1 MHLGHVQLDEHANI
15 SHLDRD
21 MRLHNPY
28 GAAFFPAPGSGKRT
42 VFAIEGAPLSA
53 AELRRR
59 RDALFERPETEVTAS
74 MTETELG
81 EINDQRSP
89 RMQGME
95 GRYVVASLL
104 SRTIQQGSHVG

>member
-1 MHLGHVQLDEHANI
+1 MRISDWSSYVCSSDLASGMHLGHVQLDEHANI

-28 GAAFFPAPGSGKRT
+28 GAAFLPAPGSGQRP

-59 RDALFERPETEVTAS
+59 RDALFERPEPEVAASTTA
-74 MTETELG
+74 TAFG
-81 EINDQRSP
+81 EIDTQPSP
-89 RMQGME
+89 RMPGMA
-95 GRYVVASLL
+95 R
-104 SRTIQQGSHVG
+104 

>member
-1 MHLGHVQLDEHANI
+1 MGVHMLPEGVYPKEDASGMHLGHVQLDEHANI

-28 GAAFFPAPGSGKRT
+28 GAAFLPAPGSGQRP

-59 RDALFERPETEVTAS
+59 RDALFERPEPEVAAS
-74 MTETELG
+74 TRAEAHTSEL
-81 EINDQRSP
+81 Q
-89 RMQGME
+89 
-95 GRYVVASLL
+95 SLMRI
-104 SRTIQQGSHVG
+104 SYAVFG